1 MCAPFIR
8 KKMIEDDNYALPV
21 LSFDNG
27 AYKVSWQ
34 EISFDVHRQEYLYS
48 ILIEELE
55 VRYVYWDDNAR
66 RMNLLSTGQF
76 KIRIGNVY
84 SEPETV
90 EFNADQRLLKLTV
103 YSSQKDFTS
112 ITVHLNKRYFIDD
125 RIPWEVPHWIKRV
138 FGPL

>member
-1 MCAPFIR
+1 
-8 KKMIEDDNYALPV
+8 MIEDDNYALPV
-21 LSFDNG
+21 LSFDNE

-34 EISFDVHRQEYLYS
+34 EISFDPYRQEYLYS
-48 ILIEELE
+48 IRVEELE

-90 EFNADQRLLKLTV
+90 EFNADEQLLKLTV
-103 YSSQKDFTS
+103 YSPQKNFNS
-112 ITVHLNKRYFIDD
+112 ITVHLNKRYFVDD
-125 RIPWEVPHWIKRV
+125 RRPWQVPRWIKRV